1 MNINNVKEKYIT
13 HFIVP
18 LPPLAEQQRIV
29 EKIEQTFSILD
40 NIDALQSQY
49 ADNLT
54 VLKTKLI
61 DAAIQGKLTAQLPE
75 DGTAED
81 LYRQIQSQKQ
91 TLIQAGKLKKEKPLA
106 IITADEIP
114 FEIPK
119 NWKWVRL
126 ASICSIING
135 DRGKNYPAKSTLK
148 HEGIPF
154 ISALNLNGVSVTQ
167 DEHLLCLDNRQYEL
181 LGNGKLQKDDIVICI
196 RGSLGKHGRYP
207 FDKGAIASSLVI
219 CRLPYS
225 KEIMGDYVMIWLDS
239 SAFPAEIKR
248 YDSGTAQPNL
258 AANSLEQFLIP
269 LPPLAEQKRIAAK
282 LEELLLL
289 CMRTSCSGRI

>member
-1 MNINNVKEKYIT
+1 MEANATGAAQVGFYLNKLEKLLI
-13 HFIVP
+13 P

-29 EKIEQTFSILD
+29 KRIEQSFTVLD
-40 NIDALQSQY
+40 TIDTLQAQY

-54 VLKTKLI
+54 VLKSKLI
-61 DAAIQGKLTAQLPE
+61 DTAIQGKLTEQLPE

-81 LYRQIQSQKQ
+81 LYQQIQAEKQ
-91 TLIQAGKLKKEKPLA
+91 ALIRAGKIKKAKPLPD
-106 IITADEIP
+106 ITTDEIP
-114 FEIPK
+114 FEIPP

-126 ASICSIING
+126 GSICSIING

-154 ISALNLNGVSVTQ
+154 ISALNLNGENVTQ
-167 DEHLLCLDNRQYEL
+167 DEHLLCLDDCQYER

-207 FDKGAIASSLVI
+207 FEKGAIASSLVI
-219 CRLPYS
+219 SRLFYAP
-225 KEIMGDYVMIWLDS
+225 ETMGDYEMIWLDS
-239 SAFPAEIKR
+239 SAFPAEIAR

-258 AANSLEQFLIP
+258 AANNLEKFLVP
-269 LPPLAEQKRIAAK
+269 LPPLAEQTRIVAH
-282 LEELLLL
+282 LNELLAALK
-289 CMRTSCSGRI
+289 